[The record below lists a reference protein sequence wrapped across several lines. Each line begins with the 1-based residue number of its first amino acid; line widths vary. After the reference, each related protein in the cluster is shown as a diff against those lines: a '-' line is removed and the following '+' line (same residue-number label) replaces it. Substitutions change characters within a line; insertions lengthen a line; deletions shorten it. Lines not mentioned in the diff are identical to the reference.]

1 MGNGN
6 KVEFLVAICALIT
19 SVAAIWVAWDQ
30 SRIMRAQQHAMVFP
44 VLQTGGFVSTN
55 EETIQIGVNLANSGV
70 GPALIEA
77 VIPMVNGEEI
87 DSLEPY
93 RSSLPPNYDI
103 SWAGIAGRAM
113 APGDEL
119 DAIRISWDR
128 GDITTEHL
136 NATVAKWSEIDLQ
149 FCYCSVF
156 DQCWLTTDDNSRAK
170 PVEAC
175 REQETDPFEAF
186 GMNRMQPSAPI
197 SNEAP

>member
-77 VIPMVNGEEI
+77 VIPIVNGEEI
-87 DSLEPY
+87 DSLEQY

-128 GDITTEHL
+128 GDITTDQL
-136 NATVAKWSEIDLQ
+136 NMTVAKWSEIDLQ

-156 DQCWLTTDDNSRAK
+156 DQCWLTTDDNSRAQ